1 MTGRG
6 SQAAER
12 GLGRDFWIYF
22 AGQTLS
28 ELGGSFTLFA
38 LPLLVYKL
46 THSATNLAITTV
58 ADFSPYLLFG
68 VLIGAIVDRADRR
81 RLMLRTDLARGLVIA
96 VLPVIYLA
104 GSLHVWAVYAVGFV
118 QATLGIIFDAGEFA
132 AIPSLVGREDLVA
145 ANGRIMATGYAGQV
159 LGPLVAGIAVLTL
172 PVPELFFVDAASFG
186 VSALTLAAIKRSF
199 NAPDEATAPAE
210 GRGRLRSVLIDARD
224 GLRFVVSNPVLRTI
238 SLMMALINFVG
249 ASEWSQLVLFAK
261 RVLSATDTG
270 VSGLYAA
277 GAAGVVVLSLAASR
291 IRRRLSF
298 KLTALGALV
307 VSGLATTAMALIGE
321 YWPALVLWAAASGF
335 GMLFNINT
343 GALRQA
349 LVPPEL
355 LARVMTVA
363 AVLAWSAIPLGALA
377 GAAIINATGSVGAV
391 YVGTGLLTA
400 LSRAASRSARSG
412 TGTGCSPRPRPRR
425 APRCRPRRATRPA
438 RCSLRRSGVPGRLV
452 GVDRPCAHS
461 PTSSPAS
468 ALARARAQRR
478 WPPRPAADHSLL
490 REVCDIALIV
500 SVFGA
505 GLAVERRVACSSWR
519 LIGLLLIRR
528 HPGDDRGDRLH
539 SRRAVLG
546 LGLSAAVLLGAV
558 LAPTD
563 PVLAGEL
570 GLGEPSEEEVGEPRL
585 SLHTEAG
592 ANDGL
597 AAPFLVGALLLAR
610 HGGHELGAALARG
623 RRACST
629 SAWSVLRSG
638 RSPAGSRP
646 PRSARCATVAP
657 LGPTA
662 RTASRARAA

>member
-1 MTGRG
+1 MSAPAESAASAGGRT
-6 SQAAER
+6 
-12 GLGRDFWIYF
+12 LGRDFWVYF

-68 VLIGAIVDRADRR
+68 LILGAIVDRADRR
-81 RLMLRTDLARGLVIA
+81 RLMMRTDLARGLVIA

-159 LGPLVAGIAVLTL
+159 LGPLVAGVAVLTL

-186 VSALTLAAIKRSF
+186 VSALTLAAIRRSF
-199 NAPDEATAPAE
+199 NAPDQAPSADDG
-210 GRGRLRSVLIDARD
+210 GRVRSILADARA
-224 GLRFVVSNPVLRTI
+224 GLRFVFSNPVLRTI
-238 SLMMALINFVG
+238 SLMMAIINFVG
-249 ASEWSQLVLFAK
+249 ATEWSQLVLLAK
-261 RVLSATDTG
+261 RVLSATDTE

-307 VSGLATTAMALIGE
+307 VSGLATAAMAIVGD
-321 YWPALVLWAAASGF
+321 YWPALALWAAASGF

-377 GAAIINATGSVGAV
+377 GAAIIDATGSVGAV

-400 LSRAASRSARSG
+400 LIAAGFAF
-412 TGTGCSPRPRPRR
+412 SP
-425 APRCRPRRATRPA
+425 
-438 RCSLRRSGVPGRLV
+438 
-452 GVDRPCAHS
+452 
-461 PTSSPAS
+461 
-468 ALARARAQRR
+468 
-478 WPPRPAADHSLL
+478 
-490 REVCDIALIV
+490 
-500 SVFGA
+500 
-505 GLAVERRVACSSWR
+505 
-519 LIGLLLIRR
+519 IRY
-528 HPGDDRGDRLH
+528 GDRL
-539 SRRAVLG
+539 
-546 LGLSAAVLLGAV
+546 
-558 LAPTD
+558 LA
-563 PVLAGEL
+563 
-570 GLGEPSEEEVGEPRL
+570 
-585 SLHTEAG
+585 EAR
-592 ANDGL
+592 D
-597 AAPFLVGALLLAR
+597 APDR
-610 HGGHELGAALARG
+610 
-623 RRACST
+623 
-629 SAWSVLRSG
+629 
-638 RSPAGSRP
+638 
-646 PRSARCATVAP
+646 
-657 LGPTA
+657 
-662 RTASRARAA
+662 